1 MAYESPVYT
10 IIQKFSDSELR
21 FYEAFSTIAVK
32 ENSLAGNSGF
42 GYLFNYISGGNQSK
56 TKMSMTVPVINDT
69 NQEIPTMEFVIPQVH
84 VNRIPQPQHHNM
96 MIKNYPAQYVLVKTF
111 SGLVS
116 DAKMKAME
124 KVLNDRAK
132 KEHLQINGTVK
143 IARYNSP
150 FSLPF
155 LRHNEMW
162 FTVLLSDSADT
173 IRKV

>member
-1 MAYESPVYT
+1 MM
-10 IIQKFSDSELR
+10 QKFSDSELR
-21 FYEAFSTIAVK
+21 FYQAFSTVAVK
-32 ENSLAGNSGF
+32 ESSLAGNSGF

-69 NQEIPTMEFVIPQVH
+69 DQETPTMEFVIPQAH
-84 VNRIPQPQHHNM
+84 TKQIPQPQHHNM

-111 SGLVS
+111 SGMVS
-116 DAKMKAME
+116 ETKMKAME
-124 KVLNDRAK
+124 KVLLDRANN
-132 KEHLQINGTVK
+132 EHLQISGTVK

-162 FTVLLSDSADT
+162 FTVLLPDNVDT
-173 IRKV
+173 IRKA